1 MDYQS
6 ESDEMPNQTFNISRN
21 KSNLNQTFRNT
32 TTQTQNVTFNIPRN
46 AARDKT
52 FNVSG
57 DRSVFND
64 HSENADDG
72 GAKKMGRR
80 NVYRP
85 VYEGAKK
92 RANKRRNTSS
102 FIPYI
107 RRMVQS
113 NPDRLSIS
121 KRAIRDLN
129 QLLLSVMKQ
138 ISTEA
143 GDMTGIV
150 GRKTL
155 LATDIGAASKLIMPP
170 SMFETA
176 EQFAHQAMSKIRQIK

>member
-6 ESDEMPNQTFNISRN
+6 ESDEMPNKTFNISRN
-21 KSNLNQTFRNT
+21 KSKLNQTFRSN
-32 TTQTQNVTFNIPRN
+32 TTQTQNVTFDIPRN
-46 AARDKT
+46 TGRDKT
-52 FNVSG
+52 FDISR

-64 HSENADDG
+64 YSESHDDS

-121 KRAIRDLN
+121 KRAVRDLN
-129 QLLLSVMKQ
+129 QLLVGVMQK

-170 SMFETA
+170 TMFETA
-176 EQFAHQAMSKIRQIK
+176 EQCAHKALSNIRHTK